1 MLWKVHVHFQRPS
14 ASIDLPAKVAII
26 INNLPAKVA
35 IIIKNL
41 PAYSRSVVR
50 ASKLELGRL

>member
-1 MLWKVHVHFQRPS
+1 MLWKVHVNFQRPS
-14 ASIDLPAKVAII
+14 ASV
-26 INNLPAKVA
+26 NLPAKVA

-50 ASKLELGRL
+50 ASKLEPGGL